1 MTDFLSQLFAQ
12 WELQTGLEL
21 AATTLA
27 LTYTVLAIRHSLW
40 CWPAALLST
49 VLTLQIMLQSN
60 LYTDALL
67 QLYYA
72 GMAIYGWWNWQ
83 QIQTGAHETPDVVIE
98 WSLVS
103 HLQLIVFTALVGFL
117 FGYVMSEY
125 TDTDYAWLGAQISCF
140 AIVTTW
146 LVAQKVVSN
155 WLYWVAIDAASIY
168 MYLQKDLYFFT
179 ALFVIYTLIAAI
191 GYFSWRNSFRSQQLN
206 NKSGI
211 YVSD

>member
-1 MTDFLSQLFAQ
+1 MTEFLHQLLAQ
-12 WELQTGLEL
+12 WQVQTSLEL
-21 AATTLA
+21 AATILA
-27 LTYTVLAIRHSLW
+27 LAYTILAICHSLW

-49 VLTLQIMLQSN
+49 ILTLQIMLQSN

-83 QIQTGAHETPDVVIE
+83 QIQNNAHHTPDAVIE
-98 WSLVS
+98 WPLVS
-103 HLQLIVFTALVGFL
+103 HLQLIVFTALVGLL
-117 FGYVMSEY
+117 FGYVMNEFTE
-125 TDTDYAWLGAQISCF
+125 TDFAWLGAQISCF

-168 MYLQKDLYFFT
+168 MYLQKELYFFT
-179 ALFVIYTLIAAI
+179 ALFVIYTLIAVI
-191 GYFSWRNSFRSQQLN
+191 GYFSWRSSYRSQQLN

>member
-1 MTDFLSQLFAQ
+1 MTDFLPQLFAQ
-12 WELQTGLEL
+12 WQLQTGLEL
-21 AATTLA
+21 IATVLA
-27 LTYTVLAIRHSLW
+27 LAYTILAIRHSLW

-49 VLTLQIMLQSN
+49 ILTLQIMMQSN

-72 GMAIYGWWNWQ
+72 GMALYGWWNWQ
-83 QIQTGAHETPDVVIE
+83 QIQQTSHQLPDVVHE
-98 WSLVS
+98 LPWLRHV
-103 HLQLIVFTALVGFL
+103 QLIGFTAVVGLL

-140 AIVTTW
+140 AVVTTW

-179 ALFVIYTLIAAI
+179 ALFVVYTLIAAI
-191 GYFSWRNSFRSQQLN
+191 GYVSWRSSFRLQQLN
-206 NKSGI
+206 RKSGI

>member
-1 MTDFLSQLFAQ
+1 MTDFLDQLFAQ
-12 WELQTGLEL
+12 WQVQTGLEL
-21 AATTLA
+21 AATILA
-27 LTYTVLAIRHSLW
+27 LAYTILAICHSLW

-83 QIQTGAHETPDVVIE
+83 QIQTNSHETPDVVIE
-98 WSLVS
+98 WPLAA
-103 HLQLIVFTALVGFL
+103 HLQLISFTALVGLL

-125 TDTDYAWLGAQISCF
+125 TNTDYAWLGAQISCF

-191 GYFSWRNSFRSQQLN
+191 GYFSWRSSFRSQQLN
-206 NKSGI
+206 SKSGI